1 VNTPTPGAVSAPDQ
15 QASDPQARLKAAMA
29 LIPGPQTAATAPT
42 QETAPPAA
50 DVAPEAP
57 KTAPLKDALTEW
69 RAKREKAA
77 QEAQKQAAYESEN
90 QKLKQELAAIK
101 ASAAFEDDPVA
112 YAKARGWSKDD
123 QILYAKTLIYE
134 LAPDEAD
141 PNFRVSM
148 FEKKQAREAK
158 AKEAEAEKTRKQ
170 AEEAEARETMMN
182 FAHSIEQGV
191 MTFEA
196 GSYPESEAE
205 FGDDV
210 EGYLRSMFETATKM
224 AAEAHKAGTQA
235 DLSPAS
241 IAKKLEADTA
251 ARVAAREKR
260 RAMRTPPAAPA
271 AAPQQSAPTP
281 AADAMQSVLDTA
293 STKSLGGGAPAPL
306 PPARTEAERVQ
317 RAIALLG
324 KQ

>member
-90 QKLKQELAAIK
+90 QKLKQELA
-101 ASAAFEDDPVA
+101 
-112 YAKARGWSKDD
+112 
-123 QILYAKTLIYE
+123 AKTLIYE